1 MRSIGR
7 LCTCGNAFSRPVLM
21 VVRLDTLPTPLKQKG
36 RHPQVLCFLHNLAGD
51 NSKEATPDPIPNSA
65 VKLFCVDGTAWA
77 AAWESRTSP
86 AFFLPVRSRPSDVCA
101 QAKPRVPRYALH
113 PRLKRV
119 APPGLLF
126 APVKTCRPPGACLLA
141 FLVPGVPRV
150 PGGSFRSTPDYDMI
164 RFQRAC
170 LRTTTN

>member
-86 AFFLPVRSRPSDVCA
+86 AFFCPFAGVFRTPADRKNRGFRA
-101 QAKPRVPRYALH
+101 YALH
-113 PRLKRV
+113 SRLNRV
-119 APPGLLF
+119 APPGLSF
-126 APVKTCRPPGACLLA
+126 APVKTCRPSGALVCSSIILFPLFRLATCFVAPPG
-141 FLVPGVPRV
+141 LV
-150 PGGSFRSTPDYDMI
+150 
-164 RFQRAC
+164 C
-170 LRTTTN
+170 

>member
-1 MRSIGR
+1 
-7 LCTCGNAFSRPVLM
+7 M

-86 AFFLPVRSRPSDVCA
+86 AFF
-101 QAKPRVPRYALH
+101 
-113 PRLKRV
+113 
-119 APPGLLF
+119 F
-126 APVKTCRPPGACLLA
+126 LA
-141 FLVPGVPRV
+141 AGV
-150 PGGSFRSTPDYDMI
+150 
-164 RFQRAC
+164 
-170 LRTTTN
+170 LRTSSDRKNRGFRATRFTLG